1 MSINL
6 AINGF
11 GRIGRTFLRTIMC
24 DSQARSKL
32 NVVGINVGPAPVAN
46 LDLLFKYDS
55 IMGTYQGQVSYADH
69 KLVIDGHEITII
81 SESEPEA
88 LPWKRLNID
97 WVVEASGHF
106 TTREQA
112 QRHPLPENGKILI
125 TAPSKDVDITIIPGV
140 NSSAYNASKHR
151 LVSLGSCTTN
161 CFAPLVKVINDNFT
175 LVQGMMTTTHAYT
188 ASQNLLDNE
197 HKDARRAR
205 AAAANMVPAAT
216 GASKVITQIFPEL
229 EGKILATSL
238 RVPLPIMSLVDFT
251 FVTQETLPAE
261 KINEAFKTA
270 SSGSL
275 KNIIEYCDKPLVS
288 SDFIGN
294 PHSAIFDSL
303 LTNSTGS
310 MHKIFAWYD
319 NEFGYSSR
327 LKEFLLHNS

>member
-24 DSQARSKL
+24 DAKARSTL
-32 NVVGINVGPAPVAN
+32 NVVGINVGPTPPLN

-55 IMGTYQGQVSYADH
+55 VMGTYQGQVSYADN
-69 KLVIDGHEITII
+69 KLVIDGHEITVV
-81 SESEPEA
+81 SENEPEA
-88 LPWKRLNID
+88 LPWQRLNVN

-112 QRHPLPENGKILI
+112 QRHPLSENGKILI
-125 TAPSKDVDITIIPGV
+125 TAPSKDIDISIIPGV
-140 NSSAYNASKHR
+140 NSQAYNASKHR
-151 LVSLGSCTTN
+151 LISLGSCTTN
-161 CFAPLVKVINDNFT
+161 CFAPLIKVINDNFT

-188 ASQNLLDNE
+188 ASQNLLDNQ

-205 AAAANMVPAAT
+205 AAATNMVPAAT

-229 EGKILATSL
+229 EGKISATSL

-251 FVTQETLPAE
+251 FVTQETLTAE

-270 SSGSL
+270 SAGSL
-275 KNIIEYCDKPLVS
+275 KNIVEYCNKPLVS